1 MALRHISMIVI
12 AAATLAGSS
21 PSMAQQ
27 YRPDEYLGLDLSRA
41 VLSPAL
47 LGPAQSFTPGPLDV
61 TVDRADNWVRATA
74 EPPAQGESTP
84 QLADR
89 SVRAR
94 LRASTSG
101 AHASHA
107 RVERSA
113 SHKPRALALHGR
125 NPLEAQARDSS
136 IHVWP
141 CKSGGICSWKR

>member
-1 MALRHISMIVI
+1 MALRHISTIVI
-12 AAATLAGSS
+12 GAAALAGSS
-21 PSMAQQ
+21 LSMAQQ

-61 TVDRADNWVRATA
+61 TVDRADNRLRATA
-74 EPPAQGESTP
+74 EPPAEGKTMP
-84 QLADR
+84 QFTER

-101 AHASHA
+101 PHASHA
-107 RVERSA
+107 RAERSA
-113 SHKPRALALHGR
+113 PHKPLALALHRR
-125 NPLEAQARDSS
+125 NPAEAQARDSS
-136 IHVWP
+136 IQVWP